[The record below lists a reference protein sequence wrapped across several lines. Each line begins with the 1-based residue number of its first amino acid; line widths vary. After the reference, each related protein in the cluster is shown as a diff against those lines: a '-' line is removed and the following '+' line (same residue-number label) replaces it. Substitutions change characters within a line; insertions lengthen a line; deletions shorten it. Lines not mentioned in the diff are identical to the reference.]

1 MSLSDSLRF
10 SARQRL
16 KKRDEFQRVFREGK
30 IASDDVLVIHAI
42 WADESDPCG
51 PQDSEASA
59 GQHVV
64 TSVTRI
70 GLSIPKKVGS
80 APVRNR
86 WKRLIREAFRLS
98 QHELPGGLHLVI
110 RPRKGAVPELRRIRS
125 SLNRL
130 VHKLHRKLRNRRVDH
145 PQR

>member
-42 WADESDPCG
+42 WSDESDPCG
-51 PQDSEASA
+51 PQDNEASA

-98 QHELPGGLHLVI
+98 QHELPDGLHLVI
-110 RPRKGAVPELRRIRS
+110 RPRKGAVPELLRIRS

-130 VHKLHRKLRNRRVDH
+130 VHKLHRKLRNRRGDH
-145 PQR
+145 LGR